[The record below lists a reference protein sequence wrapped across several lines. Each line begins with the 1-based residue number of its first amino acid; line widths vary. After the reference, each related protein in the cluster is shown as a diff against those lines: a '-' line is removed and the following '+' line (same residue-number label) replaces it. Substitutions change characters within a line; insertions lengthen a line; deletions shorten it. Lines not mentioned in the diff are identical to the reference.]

1 MNENGESEEG
11 LSFASLSVL
20 DAEKCSRGR
29 GGGGGGGEGAAGRRL
44 SLLKKIEGDQLDT

>member
-1 MNENGESEEG
+1 MNENAKSEVG
-11 LSFASLSVL
+11 MSFARLSVL

-29 GGGGGGGEGAAGRRL
+29 GGGGGGEGAAGRRL